1 MRHVIL
7 KLSVA
12 AFAAGLVAF
21 SGPANAVP
29 SAPLKQLAGSVT
41 AVEKA
46 GYRYRRYG
54 YRRGY
59 RPYYRRYRPY
69 YRSYR
74 PYYRYRRPYYG
85 YRYRRPYRR
94 YYRYGYRRRW

>member
-12 AFAAGLVAF
+12 AFAAGLFAF

-29 SAPLKQLAGSVT
+29 SAPLKQVAGSVIG
-41 AVEKA
+41 VEKA

-94 YYRYGYRRRW
+94 YYRRRW

>member
-1 MRHVIL
+1 MRHVL
-7 KLSVA
+7 MKLGVA
-12 AFAAGLVAF
+12 AFAAGLFAF

-29 SAPLKQLAGSVT
+29 NAPLKQLAGTVSPVT
-41 AVEKA
+41 EV
-46 GYRYRRYG
+46 GYRYRRRG
-54 YRRGY
+54 YRRG
-59 RPYYRRYRPY
+59 YRPY

-85 YRYRRPYRR
+85 YRYYRRPYRR